1 MPSCPIFDFSFT
13 KKTIK
18 FGVSDLTCGKSG
30 VVALLVTLTV
40 VPDVAEDGAEDEMLK
55 AETDE
60 VGGGGCCCC
69 CCDSCAKTGAE
80 DAAVVTGTE
89 VAAEAATGVVVEGGI
104 VGAPGSAF
112 LPCWSCLRSRA
123 FAPPGMVAAAVAA
136 GKGQVWSI
144 TQFYS
149 IDFSQSRIIIK
160 KCVFNKHT
168 IKVCV
173 CCC

>member
-1 MPSCPIFDFSFT
+1 MPSCPIDVFFT
-13 KKTIK
+13 KKNIK
-18 FGVSDLTCGKSG
+18 FGVSGLTCGKSG

-60 VGGGGCCCC
+60 VGGGCCC

-112 LPCWSCLRSRA
+112 LPCWSCLRSKA
-123 FAPPGMVAAAVAA
+123 LAPPGMVAAAVAA
-136 GKGQVWSI
+136 GEGVVATAEAVVGS
-144 TQFYS
+144 
-149 IDFSQSRIIIK
+149 
-160 KCVFNKHT
+160 CG
-168 IKVCV
+168 
-173 CCC
+173 

>member
-1 MPSCPIFDFSFT
+1 MVVAVI
-13 KKTIK
+13 
-18 FGVSDLTCGKSG
+18 VVVWVCGKSG

-60 VGGGGCCCC
+60 VGGGCCCC
-69 CCDSCAKTGAE
+69 CGCCAKTAAE

-112 LPCWSCLRSRA
+112 LPCWSCLSSKA
-123 FAPPGMVAAAVAA
+123 LAPPGMVAAAVAA
-136 GKGQVWSI
+136 GEGVVATAEAVVGS
-144 TQFYS
+144 
-149 IDFSQSRIIIK
+149 
-160 KCVFNKHT
+160 CG
-168 IKVCV
+168 
-173 CCC
+173 